1 MCNVYGISLLA
12 ECINFLTFS
21 FHFWTLPRIT
31 RKNIIVHIVRR
42 GFDFKLTFHDLSD
55 PCVCQMEFCEKST
68 LRTCIDTG
76 LYEDMGRAWRLFHEV
91 VDGLVHIHE
100 QGIIHRDLKPVNI
113 FLDVNDQVKI
123 GDFGLATT
131 DIISQ
136 LGVSHSCHEVGD
148 GGRLRSRDD
157 RHHITAR
164 GESQLS

>member
-1 MCNVYGISLLA
+1 
-12 ECINFLTFS
+12 
-21 FHFWTLPRIT
+21 
-31 RKNIIVHIVRR
+31 
-42 GFDFKLTFHDLSD
+42 
-55 PCVCQMEFCEKST
+55 MEFCEKST

-91 VDGLVHIHE
+91 VEGLVHIHD

-136 LGVSHSCHEVGD
+136 LGVSHCWNEVWAGVRKEEIED
-148 GGRLRSRDD
+148 
-157 RHHITAR
+157 IK
-164 GESQLS
+164 